1 MIEDEKVG
9 KTGKIR
15 KVELDD
21 VEEHSST
28 HTRPITFDM
37 QTNDH
42 TVTGPCGISYS
53 L

>member
-1 MIEDEKVG
+1 MVEDEKVG

-15 KVELDD
+15 KVEIDD

-28 HTRPITFDM
+28 HTRPITFHL
-37 QTNDH
+37 QRNDH
-42 TVTGPCGISYS
+42 TVTRPCGVSYS